1 MFCEQCGAQMP
12 DNMKFCPACGAK
24 VDGGDMTGAMDA
36 GQVQQQGGY
45 GNPQQQGYGQ
55 MPQGQPPVQ
64 PGPAPGPQGFNQ
76 GQPYPG
82 QGPYPQ
88 MRPGQ
93 MGPGQMSAKK
103 KGSPALIII
112 LVVLVLI
119 IGGVVAGI
127 FVLKNK
133 VKGKMDELGITG
145 IIDDTQDMINGMTG
159 NYDSRIKIPEGA
171 TPVMDANLMNLVG
184 EYEGEFQCTTLEG
197 MENIPNAPADQVKA
211 KVEEAL
217 STPAKCT
224 LEIED
229 DGDWDFK
236 IELLGTMYI
245 GSHDFKVDDP
255 QNAAEASAHLIQL
268 VNGGIY
274 DIEVQQTDEIDS
286 KDLGSGT
293 ATGKFIHTGAY
304 CEKDGNN
311 LIAGFLSESMNLN
324 GADIKF
330 EGNFTVNKTTG
341 DYVPEGGEE
350 AMDETNGKNGSGND
364 DDYGQN
370 GSYEDNREDTDDRDD
385 NEDNDRAKEDNE
397 NDRDTGSSG
406 STGISGDPS
415 QTAVKGGEWDQMQS
429 GEFQYIDKSGKV
441 LTCAWAE
448 DEGGY
453 YYLGPDGCLVY
464 NNYSHDGYWAD
475 RNGCW
480 DPSKPKVDTQ
490 VDILNNTYVGSLW
503 TLDVYMNDSRSGTAK
518 WWYTNTFG
526 GGEPK
531 KYDFTIKQLGPS
543 SYAAYSDINDN
554 EIYLISVVDDGWSII
569 LSCDGSTDTLKIQ

>member
-64 PGPAPGPQGFNQ
+64 PGPVPGPQGFNQ

-133 VKGKMDELGITG
+133 VKDKMDELGITG

-159 NYDSRIKIPEGA
+159 NYNSNIKIPDGA
-171 TPVMDANLMNLVG
+171 VPVADANLLSLVG
-184 EYEGEFQCTTLEG
+184 EYEGEFLCTALEG
-197 MENIPNAPADQVKA
+197 MENIPGAPADQVKA
-211 KVEEAL
+211 KVDEAL
-217 STPAKCT
+217 SKPVKCT

-229 DGDWDFK
+229 NGEWELD
-236 IELLGTMYI
+236 IELLGGFDMNCRDI
-245 GSHDFKVDDP
+245 KVDDP
-255 QNAAEASAHLIQL
+255 KTPAEESAHLIGL
-268 VNGGIY
+268 VNGGAYNI
-274 DIEVQQTDEIDS
+274 DIEQSDEVDIDE
-286 KDLGSGT
+286 LGEGE
-293 ATGKFIHTGAY
+293 ATGRFVHTGVY
-304 CEKDGNN
+304 CEKGGKN
-311 LIAGFLSESMNLN
+311 LIAGFMSQSMDLN
-324 GADIKF
+324 GITVKI
-330 EGNFTVNKTTG
+330 EGNFTVDKITG

-350 AMDETNGKNGSGND
+350 TTEEMNGAKDRENRDTEESAALEEDTEEND
-364 DDYGQN
+364 DTDSN
-370 GSYEDNREDTDDRDD
+370 EARNETEKERDTDSADRDK
-385 NEDNDRAKEDNE
+385 AL
-397 NDRDTGSSG
+397 
-406 STGISGDPS
+406 GDPS
-415 QTAVKGGEWDQMQS
+415 QTAVRGGEWEQLES
-429 GEFQYIDKSGKV
+429 GEFLYYDKNNKQ
-441 LTCAWAE
+441 LTSQWAE

-475 RNGCW
+475 KNGCW
-480 DPSKPKVDTQ
+480 DPSVPKVDTQ

-531 KYDFTIKQLGPS
+531 KYDFNIKQLGPS

-569 LSCDGSTDTLKIQ
+569 VSCDGSTDTLKIQ

>member
-184 EYEGEFQCTTLEG
+184 EYEGEFQCTALEG
-197 MENIPNAPADQVKA
+197 MEN
-211 KVEEAL
+211 
-217 STPAKCT
+217 T
-224 LEIED
+224 
-229 DGDWDFK
+229 
-236 IELLGTMYI
+236 
-245 GSHDFKVDDP
+245 
-255 QNAAEASAHLIQL
+255 
-268 VNGGIY
+268 
-274 DIEVQQTDEIDS
+274 
-286 KDLGSGT
+286 
-293 ATGKFIHTGAY
+293 
-304 CEKDGNN
+304 
-311 LIAGFLSESMNLN
+311 
-324 GADIKF
+324 
-330 EGNFTVNKTTG
+330 
-341 DYVPEGGEE
+341 
-350 AMDETNGKNGSGND
+350 
-364 DDYGQN
+364 
-370 GSYEDNREDTDDRDD
+370 
-385 NEDNDRAKEDNE
+385 
-397 NDRDTGSSG
+397 
-406 STGISGDPS
+406 
-415 QTAVKGGEWDQMQS
+415 
-429 GEFQYIDKSGKV
+429 
-441 LTCAWAE
+441 
-448 DEGGY
+448 
-453 YYLGPDGCLVY
+453 
-464 NNYSHDGYWAD
+464 
-475 RNGCW
+475 
-480 DPSKPKVDTQ
+480 
-490 VDILNNTYVGSLW
+490 
-503 TLDVYMNDSRSGTAK
+503 
-518 WWYTNTFG
+518 
-526 GGEPK
+526 
-531 KYDFTIKQLGPS
+531 
-543 SYAAYSDINDN
+543 
-554 EIYLISVVDDGWSII
+554 
-569 LSCDGSTDTLKIQ
+569 

>member
-1 MFCEQCGAQMP
+1 MFCDQCGTQIP
-12 DNMKFCPACGAK
+12 DNSKFCPTCGAK
-24 VDGGDMTGAMDA
+24 VDGGDMTGAPDT
-36 GQVQQQGGY
+36 GQAHQQGGY
-45 GNPQQQGYGQ
+45 TNPPQQGYGQ

-93 MGPGQMSAKK
+93 TGPGQVSAKK

-119 IGGVVAGI
+119 IGGVVACI

-133 VKGKMDELGITG
+133 VKDKMDELGITG

-159 NYDSRIKIPEGA
+159 NYNSNIKIPDGA
-171 TPVMDANLMNLVG
+171 VPVADANLLSLVG
-184 EYEGEFQCTTLEG
+184 EYEGEFRCTALEG
-197 MENIPNAPADQVKA
+197 MENIPGAPADQVKA
-211 KVEEAL
+211 KVDEAL
-217 STPAKCT
+217 SKPVKCT

-229 DGDWDFK
+229 NGEWEID
-236 IELLGTMYI
+236 IELLGGLDMNCRDI
-245 GSHDFKVDDP
+245 KVDDP
-255 QNAAEASAHLIQL
+255 KTPAEESAHLIGL
-268 VNGGIY
+268 VNGGAYNI
-274 DIEVQQTDEIDS
+274 DIEQSDEVDIEE
-286 KDLGSGT
+286 LGEGE
-293 ATGKFIHTGAY
+293 ATGRFVHTGVY
-304 CEKDGNN
+304 CEKNGKN
-311 LIAGFLSESMNLN
+311 LIAGFMSQSMDLN
-324 GADIKF
+324 GISVKI
-330 EGNFTVNKTTG
+330 EGNFTVDKITG

-350 AMDETNGKNGSGND
+350 ATEEMNGETD
-364 DDYGQN
+364 
-370 GSYEDNREDTDDRDD
+370 REDSDTDTEESAELEKDTEENHDEDRSETLNETEKGRDTDSSDRD
-385 NEDNDRAKEDNE
+385 K
-397 NDRDTGSSG
+397 SL
-406 STGISGDPS
+406 GDPS
-415 QTAVKGGEWDQMQS
+415 QTAVRGGEWEQLES
-429 GEFQYIDKSGKV
+429 GEFQYYDKNNKL
-441 LTCAWAE
+441 LTSKWAE

-475 RNGCW
+475 KNGCW
-480 DPSKPKVDTQ
+480 DPSVPKVDTQ

-569 LSCDGSTDTLKIQ
+569 VSCDGSTDTLKIQ

>member
-1 MFCEQCGAQMP
+1 MFCDQCGTQIA
-12 DNMKFCPACGAK
+12 DNSKFCPTCGAK
-24 VDGGDMTGAMDA
+24 VDGGDMTGAPDT
-36 GQVQQQGGY
+36 GQAHQQGGY
-45 GNPQQQGYGQ
+45 TNPPQQGYGQ

-64 PGPAPGPQGFNQ
+64 P
-76 GQPYPG
+76 YPG

-88 MRPGQ
+88 MMPRQ
-93 MGPGQMSAKK
+93 TGPGQMSAKK

-159 NYDSRIKIPEGA
+159 NYNSNIKIPDGA
-171 TPVMDANLMNLVG
+171 VPVADANLLSLVG
-184 EYEGEFQCTTLEG
+184 EYEGEFLCTALEG
-197 MENIPNAPADQVKA
+197 MENIPGAPADQVKA
-211 KVEEAL
+211 KVDEAL
-217 STPAKCT
+217 SKPVKCT

-229 DGDWDFK
+229 NGEWELD
-236 IELLGTMYI
+236 IELLGGFDMNCRDI
-245 GSHDFKVDDP
+245 KVDDP
-255 QNAAEASAHLIQL
+255 KTPAEESAHLIGL
-268 VNGGIY
+268 VNGGAYNI
-274 DIEVQQTDEIDS
+274 DIEQSDEVDIDE
-286 KDLGSGT
+286 LGEGE
-293 ATGKFIHTGAY
+293 ATGRFVHTGVY
-304 CEKDGNN
+304 CEKGGKN
-311 LIAGFLSESMNLN
+311 LIAGFMSQSMDLN
-324 GADIKF
+324 GITVKI
-330 EGNFTVNKTTG
+330 EGNFTVDKITG

-350 AMDETNGKNGSGND
+350 TTEEKNRAKDRENRDTEESAALEEDTKEND
-364 DDYGQN
+364 DTDRN
-370 GSYEDNREDTDDRDD
+370 EARNETEKERDTDSADRDK
-385 NEDNDRAKEDNE
+385 A
-397 NDRDTGSSG
+397 
-406 STGISGDPS
+406 IGDPS
-415 QTAVKGGEWDQMQS
+415 QTAVRGGEWEQLES
-429 GEFQYIDKSGKV
+429 GEFLYYDKNNKM
-441 LTCAWAE
+441 LTSQWAE

-475 RNGCW
+475 KNGCW
-480 DPSKPKVDTQ
+480 DPSVPKVDTQ

-526 GGEPK
+526 GGDPK

-569 LSCDGSTDTLKIQ
+569 VSCDGSTDTLKIQ